1 MVGISGIISTEEE
14 MFVQRGFFCP
24 LANTPTQ
31 TCLPDYLHFNPRSIN
46 ITQNW
51 AYTSLYQYNG

>member
-1 MVGISGIISTEEE
+1 MVGISGIISAEEE
-14 MFVQRGFFCP
+14 MFVQRGFSCP
-24 LANTPTQ
+24 LENTQ

-51 AYTSLYQYNG
+51 GYTLL